1 LFDTK
6 RAGIAILRFGLFV
19 ALFWPLQYVIGT
31 FFAAVLVGAVLLRL
45 VETRPFADLGF
56 AADRKAGP
64 EVGIGMLVGVTAL
77 MIACIVLLIAGGLAF
92 AEDSGTMR
100 LWGASVL
107 TSLIFLALPAAAEE
121 ALFRG
126 YPFQKLVEGF
136 GAPIATI
143 AASAVFAIAHARNPE
158 VNGFALFN
166 IFLAGVV
173 LSLAYL
179 RTKSLWFATG
189 VHLGWNW
196 AMAGVLDL
204 PVSGLEL
211 FDAPLYE
218 PIDHGPSWL
227 TGGTFGPE
235 AGLAGVIGLVVMLGG
250 VMMTTRKET
259 NVTDR

>member
-1 LFDTK
+1 MFDTK
-6 RAGIAILRFGLFV
+6 RAGTAILRFGIFV
-19 ALFWPLQYVIGT
+19 ALFWPLQFVVGT
-31 FFAAVLVGAVLLRL
+31 LFAAVLVGALLLRL
-45 VETRPFADLGF
+45 VEKRPVADLGF
-56 AADRKAGP
+56 AADRKAAPAFG
-64 EVGIGMLVGVTAL
+64 VGMLVGVAAL
-77 MIACIVLLIAGGLAF
+77 VIASLMLLVAGALAF
-92 AEDSGTMR
+92 AEDAGTLR
-100 LWGASVL
+100 LWGASIL
-107 TSLIFLALPAAAEE
+107 TSLVFLALPAAAEE

-136 GAPIATI
+136 GAPAATI
-143 AASAVFAIAHARNPE
+143 AASAVFAIAHARNPS

-196 AMAGVLDL
+196 AMAGLLDL

-218 PIDHGPSWL
+218 PVDHGPSWL
-227 TGGTFGPE
+227 TGGAFGPE
-235 AGLAGVIGLVVMLGG
+235 AGVAGVIGLLVMLGG
-250 VMMTTRKET
+250 VMVTTRKET
-259 NVTDR
+259 NVRDQ

>member
-1 LFDTK
+1 LFDAK
-6 RAGIAILRFGLFV
+6 RAGIAITRFGVFV
-19 ALFWPLQYVIGT
+19 ALFWPLQFVLGT
-31 FFAAVLVGAVLLRL
+31 LFAAILAGALLLRF
-45 VETRPFADLGF
+45 VEKRPVSDLGF
-56 AADRKAGP
+56 AADLKAGP
-64 EVGIGMLVGVTAL
+64 ELGRGMLVGMSGL
-77 MIACIVLLIAGGLAF
+77 LLACVVVFLAGGLAF
-92 AEDSGTMR
+92 MEDSGTMR

-107 TSLIFLALPAAAEE
+107 TSLIFLAIPAAAEE

-126 YPFQKLVEGF
+126 YAFQKLVEGF
-136 GAPIATI
+136 GAPLATI
-143 AASAVFAIAHARNPE
+143 AASAVFAIAHARNPA

-196 AMAGVLDL
+196 AMAGLLDL

-218 PIDHGPSWL
+218 PVDYGPSWL
-227 TGGTFGPE
+227 TGGAFGPE
-235 AGLAGVIGLVVMLGG
+235 AGLAGVIGLLVMLGG
-250 VMMTTRKET
+250 VIVTTRKKM
-259 NVTDR
+259 NVTDQ

>member
-1 LFDTK
+1 LFDAK
-6 RAGIAILRFGLFV
+6 RAGTAIVRFGVFV

-31 FFAAVLVGAVLLRL
+31 LLAAVLVGALLLRF
-45 VETRPFADLGF
+45 VEKRPFADLGF
-56 AADRKAGP
+56 AAERKAAP
-64 EVGIGMLVGVTAL
+64 AVGLGLLIGAAAL
-77 MIACIVLLIAGGLAF
+77 AIACVVLLLAGALAF
-92 AEDSGTMR
+92 AEDAGTMR
-100 LWGASVL
+100 LWGASVV

-136 GAPIATI
+136 GAPAATI
-143 AASAVFAIAHARNPE
+143 AASLVFAIAHARNPA

-196 AMAGVLDL
+196 AMAGLLDL
-204 PVSGLEL
+204 PVSH
-211 FDAPLYE
+211 D
-218 PIDHGPSWL
+218 GP
-227 TGGTFGPE
+227 
-235 AGLAGVIGLVVMLGG
+235 
-250 VMMTTRKET
+250 
-259 NVTDR
+259 

>member
-1 LFDTK
+1 LFDAK
-6 RAGIAILRFGLFV
+6 RAGTAIVRFGVFV

-31 FFAAVLVGAVLLRL
+31 LLAAVLVGALLLRF
-45 VETRPFADLGF
+45 VEKRPFADLGF
-56 AADRKAGP
+56 AAERKAAP
-64 EVGIGMLVGVTAL
+64 AVGLGLLIGAAAL
-77 MIACIVLLIAGGLAF
+77 AIACVVLLLAGALAF
-92 AEDSGTMR
+92 AEDAGTMR
-100 LWGASVL
+100 LWGASVV

-136 GAPIATI
+136 GAPAATI
-143 AASAVFAIAHARNPE
+143 AASLVFAIAHARNPA

-196 AMAGVLDL
+196 AMAGLLDL

-218 PIDHGPSWL
+218 PVDHGPSWL
-227 TGGTFGPE
+227 TGGAFGPE
-235 AGLAGVIGLVVMLGG
+235 AGLAGVIGLVMMLGG
-250 VMMTTRKET
+250 VMMTTRNEK
-259 NVTDR
+259 NVRDQ